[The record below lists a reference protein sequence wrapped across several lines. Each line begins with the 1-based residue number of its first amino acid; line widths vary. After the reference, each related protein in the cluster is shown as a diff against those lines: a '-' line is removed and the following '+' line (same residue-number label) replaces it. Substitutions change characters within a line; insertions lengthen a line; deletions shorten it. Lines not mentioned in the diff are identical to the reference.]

1 MDKINKSSAV
11 ERALRHDRKLVIS
24 GLLIVV
30 GLSWAY
36 LLIGAFSMQDL
47 DSILVP
53 ASSGPWTFGYSLLML
68 VMWVVMMAAMMLPS
82 ATPMILLYAKIAR
95 GRQGEEKHAIRSN
108 CFVLG
113 YIALWTVFS
122 LVAVSLQFGLEI
134 AAMLSPTMQ
143 TTNGAL
149 AGVVLI
155 TAGVYQWTSLKQ
167 ACLQHCR
174 SPLEFLVTHWRNGLR
189 GAFAMGMQHGAYC
202 LGCCWM
208 LMLLLFIGGVMNL
221 LWIAALTFFVL
232 VEKFAPA
239 GHWIARAA
247 GVLLIGWGIA
257 TLLYTVV
264 EH

>member
-1 MDKINKSSAV
+1 
-11 ERALRHDRKLVIS
+11 
-24 GLLIVV
+24 
-30 GLSWAY
+30 
-36 LLIGAFSMQDL
+36 
-47 DSILVP
+47 
-53 ASSGPWTFGYSLLML
+53 
-68 VMWVVMMAAMMLPS
+68 
-82 ATPMILLYAKIAR
+82 
-95 GRQGEEKHAIRSN
+95 
-108 CFVLG
+108 
-113 YIALWTVFS
+113 
-122 LVAVSLQFGLEI
+122 
-134 AAMLSPTMQ
+134 MQ